1 VVAFPIR
8 TIVWE
13 NSIQRRDVA
22 KMKNFEEWL
31 FNLKNGSVRVSA
43 TNAYPE
49 AAKASAQL
57 LFADGSKVRADYW
70 RVIKDGK
77 AGISSFDHQQQYG
90 LPAPLDAI
98 KELQKELQDKT
109 VTEAQLDK
117 ETGDLLFQ
125 FPENVKFQVFN
136 FTSYEVWDIRFPD
149 GTGEYSNYAK

>member
-1 VVAFPIR
+1 
-8 TIVWE
+8 
-13 NSIQRRDVA
+13 
-22 KMKNFEEWL
+22 MKNFEEWL

>member
-1 VVAFPIR
+1 
-8 TIVWE
+8 
-13 NSIQRRDVA
+13 
-22 KMKNFEEWL
+22 MKNFEKWL

-43 TNAYPE
+43 MNAYPE
-49 AAKASAQL
+49 AAKASVQL
-57 LFADGSKVRADYW
+57 LFADGSKLRADYW

-90 LPAPLDAI
+90 SLAPLDAI

-117 ETGDLLFQ
+117 ETGDLLFH
-125 FPENVKFQVFN
+125 FPENVEFQVFN

-149 GTGEYSNYAK
+149 GTGEYSNYTK